1 MDKADR
7 QFSLLERILSIA
19 TSVRP
24 GEGKSAAIL
33 TLQSFLT
40 LLCYSLI
47 RPARE
52 AIILAEQ
59 GAEVRSYA
67 TGAQTLLLLVLVPLY
82 GAWFRKNAGSGMIQ
96 KLNLFFAVNLLL
108 FFLALNSGIQ
118 IGIVF
123 YIWMAIFNVMV
134 ISQFW
139 AFTADLYN
147 VKSGQ
152 RLFVIIMLGAS
163 TGALMGSLVADKLF
177 NLVQVEGLILMAA
190 AILMLTLFLSNMAK
204 NAVPEESRSHHTIDD
219 DAPKPGIM
227 GGFTLIA
234 RDPYLIMIALFVVLL
249 NWISTNGDYIIGK
262 FVLNWA
268 EQQVTAGLAE
278 SIGSATGSFYAGF
291 FFWVNL
297 TGMLLQALVVSRLF
311 KWIGI
316 RGTILV
322 LPIVMVLAYGLI
334 FIIPVFTLFRWVKI
348 SEMGINY
355 SVANTTRQALF
366 LPTSREAKYEGKMA
380 IDTFF
385 WRFGDLI
392 SAATVFIG
400 VSFFNFTITEFI
412 ATNLFLSVGML
423 LVALKIGQYHH
434 DKVTTNVMNEAPI
447 AMNPVDD
454 LLINPGRAFA
464 HIIHEDTFHDPDPGD
479 ALKFKATSVDG
490 TPLPKWLRFIAI
502 ECCFSGKP
510 PADLG
515 NDFELDILLTAT
527 DFDGMSAETQIKMRV
542 HYESA

>member
-59 GAEVRSYA
+59 GAEVKSYA
-67 TGAQTLLLLVLVPLY
+67 TGAQTLLLLVLIPLY
-82 GAWFRKNAGSGMIQ
+82 GAWFRNNAGSGMIQ

-108 FFLALNSGIQ
+108 FFLAFNAGMQ

-134 ISQFW
+134 VSQFW
-139 AFTADLYN
+139 AFAADLYN

-152 RLFVIIMLGAS
+152 RLFVVIMLGATS
-163 TGALMGSLVADKLF
+163 GAFTGSLVADRLF

-190 AILMLTLFLSNMAK
+190 AILILTLFLSNMAQQ
-204 NAVPEESRSHHTIDD
+204 AVPTESRSHGTLDD
-219 DAPKPGIM
+219 AAPKPGIM
-227 GGFTLIA
+227 GGFALIA
-234 RDPYLIMIALFVVLL
+234 RDPYLIIIAIFIVLL

-262 FVLNWA
+262 FALNWA
-268 EQQVTAGLAE
+268 DVQVTSGLAE
-278 SIGSATGSFYAGF
+278 SVRAATGSFYTNF

-297 TGMLLQALVVSRLF
+297 TSMLLQALVVSRLF
-311 KWIGI
+311 KWVGI

-322 LPIVMVLAYGLI
+322 LPVVLTLAYGLI
-334 FIIPVFTLFRWVKI
+334 FIFPIFTLFRWVKI

-392 SAATVFIG
+392 STATVFVG
-400 VSFFNFTITEFI
+400 FNFLNFTISEFVI
-412 ATNLFLSVGML
+412 TNLVLSIIML
-423 LVALKIGQYHH
+423 LVAVKIGQYHLN
-434 DKVTTNVMNEAPI
+434 KVTTNVMNEAPI
-447 AMNPVDD
+447 AMKPVED
-454 LLINPGRAFA
+454 LLINPGREFA
-464 HIIHEDTFHDPDPGD
+464 HVIHQDTFYDPDPGD
-479 ALKFKATSVDG
+479 ALKFRATTPDG
-490 TPLPKWLRFIAI
+490 SPLPKWLRFIAI

-510 PADLG
+510 PHDLG
-515 NDFELDILLTAT
+515 DDFELDILLVAT

-542 HYESA
+542 YYKSV